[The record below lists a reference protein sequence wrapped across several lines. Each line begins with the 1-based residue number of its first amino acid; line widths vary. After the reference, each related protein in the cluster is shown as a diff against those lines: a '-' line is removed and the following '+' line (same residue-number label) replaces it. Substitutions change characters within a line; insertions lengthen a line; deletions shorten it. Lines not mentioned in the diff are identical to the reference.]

1 MIDEQTSFDLLNL
14 MEDITSDIID
24 EGEIMPT
31 MIPKLKKVRKM
42 IREIIKEHLPVDIN
56 PT

>member
-14 MEDITSDIID
+14 MEDVTSDIID

-42 IREIIKEHLPVDIN
+42 IREIIKEMES
-56 PT
+56 